1 MTSLRQFRAEDLLY
15 TSLANLDPL
24 TENYDLFF
32 YNQYLAVWP
41 ELFTVA
47 EDLDGNVIGYSESL
61 SSRASKPPFPIN
73 VLFLIRQVSIQPSFN
88 LCSMMIAF
96 IFSFNGDETR

>member
-47 EDLDGNVIGYSESL
+47 EDLDGNIIGYSKSFFSL
-61 SSRASKPPFPIN
+61 LALPI
-73 VLFLIRQVSIQPSFN
+73 RP
-88 LCSMMIAF
+88 
-96 IFSFNGDETR
+96 

>member
-1 MTSLRQFRAEDLLY
+1 MFALHKMTSLRQFCAEDLLR
-15 TSLANLDPL
+15 TSLPNLDPL

-47 EDLDGNVIGYSESL
+47 EDMDGNIIGYSKSFDIL
-61 SSRASKPPFPIN
+61 SYE
-73 VLFLIRQVSIQPSFN
+73 VS
-88 LCSMMIAF
+88 
-96 IFSFNGDETR
+96 